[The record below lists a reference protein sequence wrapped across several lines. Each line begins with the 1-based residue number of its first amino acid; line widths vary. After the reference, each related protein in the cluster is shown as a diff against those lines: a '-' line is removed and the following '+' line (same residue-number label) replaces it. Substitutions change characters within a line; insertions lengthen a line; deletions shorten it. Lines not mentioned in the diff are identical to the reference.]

1 MRTKAYYDARMKAL
15 FGSLGDNPIDVG
27 TETDFV
33 AGTEGMVPDIS
44 AAWYVIRDA
53 FLNKYT
59 AMRRFYQSLT
69 QGSNSAI
76 SRLQFLRTRMNRL
89 KSLPDMT
96 MFTYSSDD
104 IAAWIK
110 AKPDQVIDR
119 ALQALH
125 DMQSWGFQDAIED
138 TAEGMVDML
147 ERDIEHIENSEIRKN
162 NLSVKRDLK
171 VPDIIRAIDYALILA
186 KEIVKAN
193 TEYDGWWKTG
203 FNQGKLPVIYS
214 ALSPVAGLGSAIAML
229 ITLFMTHRNTY
240 RAARESWRNI
250 NTTSNMSMTY
260 IEGVIRMCD
269 RILKEVE

>member
-1 MRTKAYYDARMKAL
+1 MSTKAYYDARMKVL
-15 FGSLGDNPIDVG
+15 FGSLDDKLTDAG
-27 TETDFV
+27 TETDLV
-33 AGTEGMVPDIS
+33 AGTEGLTPGAA

-53 FLNKYT
+53 FLGKYT

-76 SRLQFLRTRMNRL
+76 SRLQFLRTRISKL

-96 MFTYSSDD
+96 MSTYSPSD
-104 IAAWIK
+104 ITAWIK

-119 ALQALH
+119 ALQSLH
-125 DMQSWGFQDAIED
+125 DMQSWNLQDPVED
-138 TAEGMVDML
+138 AAENMVDML

-162 NLSVKRDLK
+162 NLNVKRDLK
-171 VPDIIRAIDYALILA
+171 VPDIAKAIDYALVLA

-203 FNQGKLPVIYS
+203 FNQGKLPVVYS
-214 ALSPVAGLGSAIAML
+214 ALSPLAGPGGAIAIT
-229 ITLFMTHRNTY
+229 ITLFMTHRNAY